1 MAQFEKLQDLW
12 QRQPAAATPAIDAGQ
27 VARMLRAYS
36 RRQAYVIAAKVVVVA
51 AVLSWGFTRAEPSP
65 RALAGFAFVIAGA
78 AILLVREVRGQQ
90 AIARLEFGAPAK
102 GFVRSTMDRLYRQHA
117 EARRAYWPFMVSMVI
132 GLNLIL
138 STTARLWARAL
149 ASSLPFFAFELGMW
163 VRRKRFEAESRP
175 LVEQLMKLR
184 SAFEDDVHW
193 NR

>member
-12 QRQPAAATPAIDAGQ
+12 QRQSAAPAIDAGHVVQ
-27 VARMLRAYS
+27 MLRAYG
-36 RRQAYVIAAKVVVVA
+36 RRQAYVIAAKAMVVT
-51 AVLSWGFTRAEPSP
+51 AVLAWGITRSEPSP
-65 RALAGFAFVIAGA
+65 RIIAGFVLVILGT
-78 AILLVREVRGQQ
+78 AILLVREVRGQR
-90 AIARLEFGAPAK
+90 AIARLEFGAAST

-117 EARRAYWPFMVSMVI
+117 EARRSYWPFMVSMVL

-138 STTARLWARAL
+138 SSAASLWARAL

-175 LVEQLMKLR
+175 LVEQLTKLR
-184 SAFEDDVHW
+184 AAFEDDVHW